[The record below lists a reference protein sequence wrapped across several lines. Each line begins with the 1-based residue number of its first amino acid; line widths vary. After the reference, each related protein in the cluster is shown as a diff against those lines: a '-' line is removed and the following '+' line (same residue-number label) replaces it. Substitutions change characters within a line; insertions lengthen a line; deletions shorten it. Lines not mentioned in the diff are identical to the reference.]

1 MQEQNY
7 IQLQPASTVNAA
19 KQSRLK
25 LVFIIVSI
33 VIIILAIIATCIV
46 IFKENNTIFVTNHGW
61 TITRDERSN
70 ENIITLALEV
80 ENTSKNKYASDI
92 TVAAEVYDNGKEVA
106 SIVDACYIEYLAPND
121 KAYCA
126 SNIIQESDYNITD
139 MAFTINGKTLKYSNY
154 NANEQTNSNSFEVTD
169 IDDEDKE
176 NISCTIRNNS
186 SVTVNNPIATI
197 VFYKDG
203 KIIGGASGEIEEETL
218 PSKGETSI
226 QFYGNRIQEYDEYKI
241 GVTGI

>member
-1 MQEQNY
+1 MQDQDY
-7 IQLQPASTVNAA
+7 IQLEPTSTVNAA

-33 VIIILAIIATCIV
+33 VIIVLAIIATCIL
-46 IFKENNTIFVTNHGW
+46 IFKEKNTIFVINQGW
-61 TITRDERSN
+61 SITRDERSN
-70 ENIITLALEV
+70 ENIINLALEV
-80 ENTSKNKYASDI
+80 ENTSKSKYASDI
-92 TVAAEVYDNGKEVA
+92 TIAAEVYDNGKEVTT
-106 SIVDACYIEYLAPND
+106 ITDACYIEYLAPND

-126 SNIIQESDYNITD
+126 SNIIQEGDYNIAD

-154 NANEQTNSNSFEVTD
+154 NTNEQTNSNSFEVAD
-169 IDDEDKE
+169 IDDKDKE

-186 SVTVNNPIATI
+186 SVAVNNPIATI

-241 GVTGI
+241 SVTGI